1 MPRRNRNVDT
11 IRYQPAPNLVR
22 ALQSWADE
30 PRRVPVKPSVKRRL
44 FRAYGGAA

>member
-1 MPRRNRNVDT
+1 MPRRNRNVAAA
-11 IRYQPAPNLVR
+11 RYQPAPDLAR
-22 ALQSWADE
+22 ALQSWTDE